1 MEKYVRQE
9 EMFPKLTISQGL
21 PQSGSLIFKGSGE
34 YSVLGREFRFTCEV
48 VNASVT
54 GLITFTRRDNL
65 SFHSV
70 CRVAVDTG
78 QQITRNNSF
87 LCSDEDGQRHTYTLT
102 IRDVSRDD
110 STDWLCQGGGMS
122 SNTVTLDVRYSPTVA
137 IHTIKPCS
145 GLTFLVDESNVS
157 LSCTVKGGNPAPT
170 TFTWYHGDVVL
181 KRGADQIYTIDRVT
195 RSSQG
200 HYRCTAD
207 NGISPPGQANVAVT
221 VHYPPIVHM
230 DGTRR
235 VVNESDDLTIH
246 CAAEA
251 NPEVTSIVWTKI
263 GVGAFI
269 SANGTLHIKNIRK
282 TDGGVYVFTATN
294 TVTPCRGKPQEKR
307 SSLALS
313 LEVQYAPRIEYFG
326 VTSGDRTVTV
336 AEHDNVTLQCNI
348 SSNPASTIEI
358 RNKIS
363 SIERRKFSNY
373 NSVQTMKAML
383 LDVSCQEGGEYTCS
397 AGNLIGKA
405 APQTVLLQVTC
416 APRRYSSSSDN
427 LLFAS
432 NLHEN
437 ATLSLTVIAFPQ
449 PTFRWEKKPNS
460 RPISTTEVST
470 EGVLVTGSV
479 TILDVKEEDF
489 LNYTVN
495 VENTEGRLEVKIA
508 LVSKSKPN
516 IPSSLKATSTCPRSI
531 TLQWEKAFNGGATQ
545 SFNIQYREPGGQ
557 WTTHPTRPS
566 EDEALQLDIDGLKP
580 GTLYQIRMNA
590 LNEYGSSS
598 YTSITVT
605 TDTATTSG
613 VPVYVV
619 VIACV
624 ASVLLT
630 AAVYTVVLC
639 TKAKCQSQTLTT
651 AEAES
656 DNQTNREDENKRKDL
671 YTYMTPVQ
679 DAYENIN
686 IDNQPRPSTS
696 TPAASTESPSSD
708 PYYSVIKDTTL

>member
-1 MEKYVRQE
+1 MAE
-9 EMFPKLTISQGL
+9 IGL
-21 PQSGSLIFKGSGE
+21 LRHLLFLLLCVWGILCGSINMKGSGE
-34 YSVLGREFRFTCEV
+34 YSVLGSEFTFTCEV
-48 VNASVT
+48 VNASVP

-65 SFHSV
+65 SFRRV
-70 CRVAVDTG
+70 CRVVVDTG
-78 QQITRNNSF
+78 RQITRNNSF

-110 STDWLCQGGGMS
+110 STDWLCQGGVMR
-122 SNTVTLDVRYSPTVA
+122 SNTVTLDVRYPPTVA
-137 IHTIKPCS
+137 IHAIKPCS
-145 GLTFLVDESNVS
+145 GLTFLVDESKVS

-170 TFTWYHGDVVL
+170 TFTWHHGDVVL
-181 KRGADQIYTIDRVT
+181 KSGADQIYTLDRVT

-200 HYRCTAD
+200 KYRCTAD

-251 NPEVTSIVWTKI
+251 NPEVTSIVWTKK
-263 GVGAFI
+263 GVGGFI

-282 TDGGVYVFTATN
+282 TDGGVYVCKATN
-294 TVTPCRGKPQEKR
+294 TVTPCRGKPQKKG

-313 LEVQYAPRIEYFG
+313 LEVQ
-326 VTSGDRTVTV
+326 
-336 AEHDNVTLQCNI
+336 
-348 SSNPASTIEI
+348 
-358 RNKIS
+358 
-363 SIERRKFSNY
+363 
-373 NSVQTMKAML
+373 
-383 LDVSCQEGGEYTCS
+383 
-397 AGNLIGKA
+397 
-405 APQTVLLQVTC
+405 
-416 APRRYSSSSDN
+416 
-427 LLFAS
+427 
-432 NLHEN
+432 
-437 ATLSLTVIAFPQ
+437 
-449 PTFRWEKKPNS
+449 
-460 RPISTTEVST
+460 
-470 EGVLVTGSV
+470 
-479 TILDVKEEDF
+479 
-489 LNYTVN
+489 
-495 VENTEGRLEVKIA
+495 
-508 LVSKSKPN
+508 SKPN
-516 IPSSLKATSTCPRSI
+516 IPSSLKATSTRQRSI

-566 EDEALQLDIDGLKP
+566 EDEAPQLDIDGLKP

-605 TDTATTSG
+605 TDTATTSC

-639 TKAKCQSQTLTT
+639 TKAKCQSQTLTS
-651 AEAES
+651 AEAEG
-656 DNQTNREDENKRKDL
+656 DNKTTREDENKRKDL
-671 YTYMTPVQ
+671 YTSLTPVQ